1 MWYLT
6 FSIFIS
12 RLYAVKYLLIFAA
25 AVFYIYLGPD
35 GTDEDTYQRYFYL
48 LCNGGR
54 DGTLEPFFQIYNR
67 AFGILGLCEY
77 GAELSLITFYGIFLI
92 LVYFA
97 IRTYLNSTDLFYVIL
112 ILSFYL
118 VTYQLVHN
126 YRTGM
131 ASMLAILSFFVFQKH
146 KILATVYAI
155 AAIGFHIQVLP
166 VISLFFF
173 FNLSLKNKLILTLL
187 SSLLIYTVSDFLYIF
202 VIHQA
207 LLYIENFS
215 GMYRLSIIPYFF
227 IYIFVIIA
235 ADQIKIP
242 NLKYVFYFGFFINLV
257 FIFNAHLSS
266 RMSRVVEPLLMMG
279 LYFALGKFKTK
290 LNAQLRFVIS
300 LLPGLA
306 FYGLDRNLIS

>member
-1 MWYLT
+1 MSFW
-6 FSIFIS
+6 
-12 RLYAVKYLLIFAA
+12 
-25 AVFYIYLGPD
+25 
-35 GTDEDTYQRYFYL
+35 
-48 LCNGGR
+48 
-54 DGTLEPFFQIYNR
+54 

-77 GAELSLITFYGIFLI
+77 GAEISLITFYGIFLI
-92 LVYFA
+92 LAYFA
-97 IRTYLNSTDLFYVIL
+97 IRNYLIKQIFYVIL

-131 ASMLAILSFFVFQKH
+131 ASMLAILSFFVLKH

-166 VISLFFF
+166 VISVFFF

-187 SSLLIYTVSDFLYIF
+187 SSLLIYTVKDFLYIF

-242 NLKYVFYFGFFINLV
+242 NLKYVFYFGFFINFL

-266 RMSRVVEPLLMMG
+266 RMSRV
-279 LYFALGKFKTK
+279 
-290 LNAQLRFVIS
+290 
-300 LLPGLA
+300 
-306 FYGLDRNLIS
+306 

>member
-1 MWYLT
+1 
-6 FSIFIS
+6 
-12 RLYAVKYLLIFAA
+12 
-25 AVFYIYLGPD
+25 
-35 GTDEDTYQRYFYL
+35 
-48 LCNGGR
+48 
-54 DGTLEPFFQIYNR
+54 
-67 AFGILGLCEY
+67 
-77 GAELSLITFYGIFLI
+77 
-92 LVYFA
+92 
-97 IRTYLNSTDLFYVIL
+97 
-112 ILSFYL
+112 
-118 VTYQLVHN
+118 
-126 YRTGM
+126 
-131 ASMLAILSFFVFQKH
+131 MLAILSFFVFQKH